1 MKITGRKKFLRH
13 SIRKDENGVALT
25 EFALITPIF
34 MLMLMGVF
42 DIGYGIYV
50 KSLLEGAVE
59 AAGREASLETTTT
72 ATIDDRVRTT
82 MGSINRSN
90 NLVFSREYYQNYVDV
105 ELPEDFTDGNANGL
119 RDPGECFVDRNG
131 NSQWDSDVG
140 LPGRGG
146 AQDVVLY
153 SATLTY
159 SRLFPLWSLLG
170 QSDSTEVTGST
181 YIRNQPFSAQAA
193 RVGVRICT

>member
-1 MKITGRKKFLRH
+1 MKSRYLPRR
-13 SIRKDENGVALT
+13 IRRDENGIALT
-25 EFALITPIF
+25 EFALITPMF

-59 AAGREASLETTTT
+59 AAGRQAALETTLTT
-72 ATIDDRVRTT
+72 TIDDRVRTT
-82 MGSINRSN
+82 MAAVNGSQNI
-90 NLVFSREYYQNYVDV
+90 VFTRDYYQNYVDV
-105 ELPEDFTDGNANGL
+105 DLPEDFTDGNANGV

-131 NSQWDSDVG
+131 NSVWDSDVG

-159 SRLFPLWSLLG
+159 DRLFPLWSLLG
-170 QSDSTEVTGST
+170 QSSSVAVTGST
-181 YIRNQPFSAQAA
+181 YLRNQPFSAQAA
-193 RVGVRICT
+193 RVGVRIC